1 MEYQPLIDKGEE
13 LIKNDDFYNALLYYN
28 TAREIN
34 DTADAIFGVGEAL
47 IGLNMFNRAIIAFEK
62 TTVIEGDENDSL
74 YYLLCLYMNA
84 DQFIKAVNICDR
96 MLQLVD
102 KSDVESICSI
112 YYYKVYA
119 YNSLEDD
126 SEAIKCLDFIIKATA
141 DEEFRNDAIGMKSEL
156 TSN

>member
-1 MEYQPLIDKGEE
+1 M
-13 LIKNDDFYNALLYYN
+13 
-28 TAREIN
+28 
-34 DTADAIFGVGEAL
+34 
-47 IGLNMFNRAIIAFEK
+47 K
-62 TTVIEGDENDSL
+62 TDSL
-74 YYLLCLYMNA
+74 YYLLCLYMNT

-96 MLQLVD
+96 MLQIVD

-126 SEAIKCLDFIIKATA
+126 NEAIKCLDFIIKATA
-141 DEEFRNDAIGMKSEL
+141 DEEFRNEAIGMKSEL